1 MASQWRLGGF
11 QGPAV
16 LKCEVPFT
24 LKLNHQEKSSG
35 HLVIGIFQ
43 EDDYPSQDY

>member
-24 LKLNHQEKSSG
+24 FQLTHQEKSSV
-35 HLVIGIFQ
+35 HLVVGVVQ
-43 EDDYPSQDY
+43 EDEYPSQDY